1 MSKIIL
7 CVPDGNLLRSLKTWL
22 GESGYETTGFGS
34 AVEAVT
40 ETFARMPRLAV
51 VELRQLDVEGLA
63 AARRIHERFAIPIIV
78 IADTCSQEN
87 LRRAAE
93 VGVRALLTK
102 PLREQEILAALGLSL
117 DEARRVQAL
126 KDEVR
131 ALKESIERRKM
142 VEQAKGML
150 MERDGLTEAEAF
162 RKIQKLAMDRRIPMR
177 RMAETLLLADRS
189 GSTNRINTG
198 RWNSPPEAA
207 NFDRSS

>member
-7 CVPDGNLLRSLKTWL
+7 CISDGNLLKSLETWL
-22 GESGYETTGFGS
+22 GESGYETAGFGS
-34 AVEAVT
+34 TEEAVT
-40 ETFARMPRLAV
+40 EAFARMPRLAV

-131 ALKESIERRKM
+131 ALKESIERRKL

-189 GSTNRINTG
+189 SSTNRINTG
-198 RWNSPPEAA
+198 RWKSPPEAA
-207 NFDRSS
+207 DFDRSS